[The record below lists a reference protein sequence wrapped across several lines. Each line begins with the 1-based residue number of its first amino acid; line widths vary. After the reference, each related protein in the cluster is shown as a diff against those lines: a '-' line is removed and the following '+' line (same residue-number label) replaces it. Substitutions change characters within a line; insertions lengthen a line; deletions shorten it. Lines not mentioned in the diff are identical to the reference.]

1 MQSTQIKGREWPS
14 VMFSRIDV
22 ESPQQVAEY
31 IVWLCNWGIRLES
44 FEEQTQFQLDPETNA
59 ELMWGW
65 NGAPK
70 KRMAKLL
77 WQLLV
82 NNYSD
87 DHFDQWFTIDPAYI
101 AKQIARSLSQLK
113 PIQKNLRW
121 VIVGKI
127 EREQED
133 TNIGQGDWGE
143 AWWLP
148 ANQATY
154 MRQQIRR
161 AHPDLIEESSAYEDA
176 LKFAALPYFEIECE
190 DPDRIYLGSISDAY
204 RNFLEIKDSNDDKAP
219 LHHARYPFQT
229 RAGTNFSWGYP
240 GGGPSGLALS
250 IVADAV
256 GGDLQIA
263 ERLRSEFVDEVLTRF
278 PQNQPFQLSRQDV
291 LAWALTKGIGS
302 ADLNLAAKRVAALKK
317 THESSVAEL
326 KGRLKSI
333 REKGGLVAQLF
344 DLVPE
349 DFECALYVDL
359 MRNLERTGRVLRC
372 NRCNQPLS
380 CPPTPTGN
388 RQRARWVAG
397 RPVYHE
403 ECFIEHRREHKRNY
417 WKERAKSPEF
427 RNRERDRARK
437 SRKAL

>member
-1 MQSTQIKGREWPS
+1 MKSTQIKGREWPS

-22 ESPQQVAEY
+22 ESPQRVAEF
-31 IVWLCNWGIRLES
+31 IVWLCTWGIRLEPIDD
-44 FEEQTQFQLDPETNA
+44 ETHFQIDPELDE

-65 NGAPK
+65 NGARK

-82 NNYSD
+82 GNYSED
-87 DHFDQWFTIDPAYI
+87 YFDQWFTIDAAHI
-101 AKQIARSLSQLK
+101 TKQIDRSLSQLT
-113 PIQKNLRW
+113 PIKENLQW
-121 VIVGKI
+121 VLDGKI
-127 EREQED
+127 ARERED
-133 TNIGQGDWGE
+133 ATIGQGDWGE

-148 ANQATY
+148 ENQATY

-161 AHPDLIEESSAYEDA
+161 AHSDLIEESSAYEDA
-176 LKFAALPYFEIECE
+176 LKFATLPYFEIECE
-190 DPDRIYLGSISDAY
+190 DPNRIYLGSISDVS
-204 RNFLEIKDSNDDKAP
+204 RNFVEIKDSNDDTAP
-219 LHHARYPFQT
+219 LHHAWHPFQT
-229 RAGTNFSWGYP
+229 RAGTNFSWGSP
-240 GGGPSGLALS
+240 GAGPSSLAVS

-263 ERLRSEFVDEVLTRF
+263 ERLRSEFVDEVLRKF
-278 PQNQPFQLSRQDV
+278 PQGQPFQLSRHEV
-291 LAWALTKGIGS
+291 LAWASTKGVGT
-302 ADLNLAAKRVAALKK
+302 ADLNLAAKRVAGLKK
-317 THESSVAEL
+317 TYGSSLSEL

-333 REKGGLVAQLF
+333 REKGGLVTQRF

-372 NRCNQPLS
+372 NRCNHPLS

-403 ECFIEHRREHKRNY
+403 ECFFEHRREHQRKY
-417 WKERAKSPEF
+417 WKERAKDPEF
-427 RNRERDRARK
+427 RDRERDRARK
-437 SRKAL
+437 RRKAL